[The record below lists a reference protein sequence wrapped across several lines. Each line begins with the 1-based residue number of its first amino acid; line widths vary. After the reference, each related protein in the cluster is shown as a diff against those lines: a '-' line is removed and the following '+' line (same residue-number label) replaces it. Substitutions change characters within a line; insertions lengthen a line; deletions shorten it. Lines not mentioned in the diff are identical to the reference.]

1 MKFIEPL
8 VSTFSAPFKRSEEY
22 KLLASAID
30 SIAAGDKPWMMER
43 VVNSLPKA
51 MSKYEQRKL
60 RKMVEAH
67 GTVIEARIYRQA
79 LCRFALG
86 EDLDMEKEARNA
98 ASLGEIADR
107 NNAHQQA
114 IQAKLNAIAGQQQAY
129 IQQHAA
135 NYQGMQN
142 AAAYAGQNMA
152 AAQHAAQQNHNHQTQ
167 NRVLGGVHIPWE
179 QIEDRMNRP

>member
-8 VSTFSAPFKRSEEY
+8 VSAFKAPFKRSEEY

-30 SIAAGDKPWMMER
+30 SIAAGDKPWMLER
-43 VVNSLPKA
+43 VVKSLPAA

-67 GTVIEARIYRQA
+67 GTMIEARIYRQA

-98 ASLGEIADR
+98 ASLGQNADR
-107 NNAHQQA
+107 DNAHQQA
-114 IQAKLNAIAGQQQAY
+114 LQAKLNAIAGQQMAYVNQAY
-129 IQQHAA
+129 V
-135 NYQGMQN
+135 N
-142 AAAYAGQNMA
+142 AKDARNNIRIVEAGQGQYFNQA
-152 AAQHAAQQNHNHQTQ
+152 TQGSILGGNFIPWEQTQ
-167 NRVLGGVHIPWE
+167 NRP
-179 QIEDRMNRP
+179 